1 MSQDL
6 DELMCRHM
14 RMVQHLANEMP
25 RFEQQQQRPQ
35 QPHQRPQQQWQHQQQ
50 IPYTTR

>member
-25 RFEQQQQRPQ
+25 RFEQQQRPQ